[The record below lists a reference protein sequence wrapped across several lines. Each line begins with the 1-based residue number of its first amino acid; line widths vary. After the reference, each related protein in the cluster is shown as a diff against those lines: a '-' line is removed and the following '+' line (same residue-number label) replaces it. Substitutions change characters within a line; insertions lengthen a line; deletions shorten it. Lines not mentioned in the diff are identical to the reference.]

1 MNAREFAALRQTKNM
16 LIAIGNKLTKQ
27 IGSLLALVDK

>member
-27 IGSLLALVDK
+27 MQFACSS